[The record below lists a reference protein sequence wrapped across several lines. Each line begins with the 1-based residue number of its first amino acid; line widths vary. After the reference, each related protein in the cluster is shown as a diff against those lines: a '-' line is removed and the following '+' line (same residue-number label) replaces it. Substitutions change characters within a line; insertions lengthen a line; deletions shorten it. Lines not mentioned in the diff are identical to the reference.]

1 MVALLGEL
9 AAESAQPG
17 QIAIELDV
25 RYLSATRVGPAR
37 ATGRVLTDGVV
48 RVEVRDVGN
57 QDRLTALIMVRTAPV
72 P

>member
-1 MVALLGEL
+1 
-9 AAESAQPG
+9 
-17 QIAIELDV
+17 
-25 RYLSATRVGPAR
+25 
-37 ATGRVLTDGVV
+37 VLTDGVV